1 MCEREAR
8 SNSPIL
14 WRTVQAHQVTADGRP
29 YTDECIALANLKPH
43 PTGVGA
49 WGFSVP
55 APRAAGQDGA
65 RGGAARRLLRPAK
78 QQNADAPAAPVATS
92 SAHVSSSAAAPSSS
106 PPSAPAA
113 APAAAAIPKA
123 ARGAAKAVRAA
134 GKAARAA
141 GKAARAAGKEARWVL
156 LGAALAQR
164 SAPALGE
171 RVQGKYQ
178 VRHI

>member
-1 MCEREAR
+1 M
-8 SNSPIL
+8 
-14 WRTVQAHQVTADGRP
+14 
-29 YTDECIALANLKPH
+29 
-43 PTGVGA
+43 
-49 WGFSVP
+49 P

-141 GKAARAAGKEARWVL
+141 GKEARWVL

>member
-1 MCEREAR
+1 
-8 SNSPIL
+8 
-14 WRTVQAHQVTADGRP
+14 
-29 YTDECIALANLKPH
+29 
-43 PTGVGA
+43 
-49 WGFSVP
+49 VP

-65 RGGAARRLLRPAK
+65 RGGAARRVLRPAK

-113 APAAAAIPKA
+113 APAAAAKA

>member
-1 MCEREAR
+1 M
-8 SNSPIL
+8 
-14 WRTVQAHQVTADGRP
+14 
-29 YTDECIALANLKPH
+29 
-43 PTGVGA
+43 
-49 WGFSVP
+49 P

-113 APAAAAIPKA
+113 APAAAAKA
-123 ARGAAKAVRAA
+123 ARGAAKAV
-134 GKAARAA
+134 RAA